1 MKKRI
6 IYGLLI
12 ALLIVV
18 ICICGDKVIK
28 KPEAVIASSELQ
40 EANKKESEEII
51 EPVAEVEEIEEEPLY
66 YGLTYDALVEQ
77 INKSLNSTVSGY
89 GEVFV
94 SKSLELGVDP
104 YLAVAI
110 MLHETGC
117 NWNCSRLVKECN
129 NVGGKK
135 GSGCGSYQYYESL
148 EDGIKN
154 LINYLSKN
162 YFKKG
167 LDTPKEINQ
176 KYASDQTWYKKIN
189 NYVKQI
195 KNA

>member
-66 YGLTYDALVEQ
+66 YGLTYDVLDDEVVLEVKFNEMLPNHIASVIMNIPSVRQAISKYALCFE
-77 INKSLNSTVSGY
+77 K
-89 GEVFV
+89 
-94 SKSLELGVDP
+94 
-104 YLAVAI
+104 
-110 MLHETGC
+110 
-117 NWNCSRLVKECN
+117 
-129 NVGGKK
+129 
-135 GSGCGSYQYYESL
+135 
-148 EDGIKN
+148 
-154 LINYLSKN
+154 
-162 YFKKG
+162 
-167 LDTPKEINQ
+167 KEI
-176 KYASDQTWYKKIN
+176 
-189 NYVKQI
+189 
-195 KNA
+195 